1 MEWTEASKSKEL
13 ETVRAAVDQLDPN
26 ERDARGRTPLM
37 LFITNRMPVDGI
49 KLLLEKNVDLEA
61 EDKLGDTALKK
72 AVKFKQ
78 PETVKLL
85 IANGAQLNSPQ
96 GILGTAWQAARMD
109 KAMADLLADTDG
121 AVHLTLNDEEQRI
134 IDGILYEESL
144 DEVTCRIRGLSSP
157 VLLHAVVD
165 GYNWDDGPDPM
176 IATLEN
182 PECAEITMLDMYEL
196 LDADYWLGMD
206 EADAA
211 ASEEG
216 RKWRRLA
223 ESLKEKVGAKLI

>member
-85 IANGAQLNSPQ
+85 IANGAQLNSPH

-109 KAMADLLADTDG
+109 KAMADLLAPR
-121 AVHLTLNDEEQRI
+121 V
-134 IDGILYEESL
+134 
-144 DEVTCRIRGLSSP
+144 
-157 VLLHAVVD
+157 VLA
-165 GYNWDDGPDPM
+165 G
-176 IATLEN
+176 
-182 PECAEITMLDMYEL
+182 
-196 LDADYWLGMD
+196 
-206 EADAA
+206 A
-211 ASEEG
+211 ASCRGGWLQLG
-216 RKWRRLA
+216 RWARSDDRCPGKSGVRRDHNA
-223 ESLKEKVGAKLI
+223 GYV